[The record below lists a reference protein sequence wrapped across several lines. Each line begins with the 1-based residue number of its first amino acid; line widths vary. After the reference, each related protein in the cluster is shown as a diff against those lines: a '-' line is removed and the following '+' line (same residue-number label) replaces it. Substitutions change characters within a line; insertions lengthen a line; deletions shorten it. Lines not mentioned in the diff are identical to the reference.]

1 MYYGWQKIAHINH
14 CLQLSNPVI
23 IARQL
28 IIATIPG
35 IKMSKENKAR
45 KDQLA
50 RIKKANKLKRRIN
63 RQLRAINSQGFKL
76 IVVGQKAR
84 ITINN
89 RIVI

>member
-1 MYYGWQKIAHINH
+1 
-14 CLQLSNPVI
+14 
-23 IARQL
+23 
-28 IIATIPG
+28 
-35 IKMSKENKAR
+35 MSKENKAR

-63 RQLRAINSQGFKL
+63 RQLRTINSQGFKL